1 MTCCSVGLGGKWR
14 KKSGRNNGR
23 RKLGRELQG
32 AQRYKTTR
40 LLLVWIQ
47 CRSISNQ
54 PCEQAVHVGGWGGG
68 HEQSQKSCTQKEI
81 WLQGVG
87 KESSSAPCWFVTRS
101 HMLLKL
107 ASFATLG
114 ELSHRLSVTISI
126 LIVPGSKHYY
136 MPKNLQVTGLEKKFC
151 LVVRDL

>member
-68 HEQSQKSCTQKEI
+68 SWAVTKELHAKGNLTARGGERKFLCPLLVCHSLTHALEARFICHSWRALSQAIGNHFNSN
-81 WLQGVG
+81 
-87 KESSSAPCWFVTRS
+87 SSR
-101 HMLLKL
+101 K
-107 ASFATLG
+107 
-114 ELSHRLSVTISI
+114 
-126 LIVPGSKHYY
+126 
-136 MPKNLQVTGLEKKFC
+136 
-151 LVVRDL
+151 